1 MKRKL
6 IAILTAMALVVT
18 LGSGSLSKVMAAD
31 EDFGMIVDG
40 SVLTEDEESEGI
52 LDKDTIIYVGDED
65 DNDSGITTY
74 GTYLLGG
81 TAKIKDAGSGKV
93 TASGT
98 TTARKSC
105 SLKLTVI
112 VQRYSSS
119 TGTWG
124 NVTSWSA
131 SKSSGTYLSSSKT
144 ISVTKGYYYR
154 VKCSHSAGGEAG
166 YSTTNGIKIS

>member
-1 MKRKL
+1 MKKKL
-6 IAILTAMALVVT
+6 ITLITAIALVVSF
-18 LGSGSLSKVMAAD
+18 GSGSMSKVMAAD
-31 EDFGMIVDG
+31 EDLGMIVDG
-40 SVLTEDEESEGI
+40 SMLTEDEESEGI
-52 LDKDTIIYVGDED
+52 LDRDTIIFVGD

-81 TAKIKDAGSGKV
+81 TAGIKNAGSGKI
-93 TASGT
+93 TASGS

-105 SLKLTVI
+105 SLKLVVT
-112 VQRYSSS
+112 VQRYSG
-119 TGTWG
+119 GTW
-124 NVTSWSA
+124 NYLTSWST
-131 SKSSGTYLSSSKT
+131 SKSSGTYLSSTKT